1 MHDSLTSNLRSL
13 LAERTRGM
21 ARRNE
26 KGGNMKRLLALVTL
40 AVCVS
45 VPSFGADIVG
55 HSARVAGRDTY
66 KAAKVS
72 VKDTGKAA
80 KSVVKFLF

>member
-1 MHDSLTSNLRSL
+1 MTAASNVSSL
-13 LAERTRGM
+13 LLERKRSI

-26 KGGNMKRLLALVTL
+26 KGGNMKKLLALVTL

-45 VPSFGADIVG
+45 APSFGADVVG
-55 HSARVAGRDTY
+55 HTAKVAGKDTY
-66 KAAKVS
+66 KVAKVS

-80 KSVVKFLF
+80 KSVVKFIF

>member
-1 MHDSLTSNLRSL
+1 MHDSLTSNLSSL
-13 LAERTRGM
+13 LAERKRGVT
-21 ARRNE
+21 RRNE

-45 VPSFGADIVG
+45 APSFGADVVG
-55 HSARVAGRDTY
+55 HSAKVAGKDTY
-66 KAAKVS
+66 KAAKAS

>member
-1 MHDSLTSNLRSL
+1 MHDSLTSNLSSL
-13 LAERTRGM
+13 LAERKRGVT
-21 ARRNE
+21 RRNE

-45 VPSFGADIVG
+45 APSFGADVVG
-55 HSARVAGRDTY
+55 HSAKVAGKDTY
-66 KAAKVS
+66 KAAKAS
-72 VKDTGKAA
+72 AKDTGKAA

>member
-1 MHDSLTSNLRSL
+1 MHNSLTSDLSSL
-13 LAERTRGM
+13 FAERKEA

-26 KGGNMKRLLALVTL
+26 KGGNMKKLLALIAL

-45 VPSFGADIVG
+45 APSFGADVVG
-55 HSARVAGRDTY
+55 HSVKVAGKDTY

-72 VKDTGKAA
+72 AKDTGKAA